1 MEPVGPGGYEPDE
14 LSHAVG
20 RNPMTG
26 SIPIQ
31 GSRPIQGSGHQFG
44 EPDPVTGS
52 IPILRRRDLREQR
65 QSAEAPRPDRTVAV
79 ILAAG
84 VGTRVGLKVPKQL
97 VKVAGKTI
105 IEHTLTVFEQ
115 SPQIDE
121 IIVMITPGWED
132 RIRDLLGNKFPKLSA
147 VLAGGETRNQ
157 TTHLAIEAIG
167 PGDAKVIMH
176 DAVRPLLDP
185 QIIADCVDALDEY
198 AAVDV
203 VIPSADTLVEV
214 DSNDIITAIPDRSRF
229 RRGQTPQAFRLDV
242 LREAYNRASRDY
254 IFRATDDCGVVL
266 HYMPE
271 VPIKTVTGAEHNIKV
286 TYPVD
291 LYIADRLFQLRSA
304 GTPAYTSE
312 VTRTEGLHGKVFV
325 VFGGSYGIGH
335 EICRIAS
342 DSGAHIVEHSRSSS
356 GLDIRDAEGV
366 RHALE
371 AAAQK
376 HGKVD
381 AVVVTAGVLRMG
393 PLSEMDDEG
402 IRESIDVNYLGP
414 INAAKAAY
422 PHLAATRGHLLYFT
436 SSSYTRGRKSYAVY
450 SSAKAAVV
458 NLTQALAEE
467 WSDEQIKVNVINPE
481 RTATPMRTNA
491 FGEEDAASLLSAEA
505 VAAASLDVIA
515 SSATGQVF
523 DVRLEPAEA

>member
-1 MEPVGPGGYEPDE
+1 MAPD
-14 LSHAVG
+14 
-20 RNPMTG
+20 NMNTTG
-26 SIPIQ
+26 SIAIH
-31 GSRPIQGSGHQFG
+31 RFG

-52 IPILRRRDLREQR
+52 IPILRRPGTAPEGRRA
-65 QSAEAPRPDRTVAV
+65 AEPRPARTVGV

-105 IEHTLTVFEQ
+105 IEHTLTVFQQ
-115 SPQIDE
+115 SPDIDE
-121 IIVMITPGWED
+121 IVVMITPGWED
-132 RIRDLLGNKFPKLSA
+132 RIRDLLGDRYDKVTA
-147 VLAGGETRNQ
+147 VIAGGETRNE
-157 TTHLAIEAIG
+157 TTRMAIEAVG
-167 PGDAKVIMH
+167 SDEAKLIMH

-185 QIIADCVDALDEY
+185 QIIADCVAALDTY

-214 DSNDIITAIPDRSRF
+214 DDHDIITAIPDRSRF
-229 RRGQTPQAFRLDV
+229 RRGQTPQAFRLGV
-242 LREAYNRASRDY
+242 LREAYNRAARDY
-254 IFRATDDCGVVL
+254 SFRATDDCGVVL

-291 LYIADRLFQLRSA
+291 LYIADRLFQLRSG
-304 GTPAYTSE
+304 GTPTYGDELAR
-312 VTRTEGLHGKVFV
+312 VDALRGKVFV
-325 VFGGSYGIGH
+325 VFGGSYGIGG
-335 EICRIAS
+335 EICRLAA
-342 DSGAHIVEHSRSSS
+342 AHGGLVVEHSRSST
-356 GLDIRDAEGV
+356 GLDIRDADGV
-366 RHALE
+366 REAIE
-371 AAAQK
+371 AAARK

-381 AVVVTAGVLRMG
+381 AVIVAAGVLRMG
-393 PLSEMDDEG
+393 PLSEMDDEE

-422 PHLAATRGHLLYFT
+422 PYLAATQGHLLYFT

-467 WSDEQIKVNVINPE
+467 WTEEGIKVNVINPE
-481 RTATPMRTNA
+481 RTATPMRTQA
-491 FGEEDAASLLSAEA
+491 FGEEDAASLLSADA
-505 VAAASLDVIA
+505 VAEASLDVIA
-515 SSATGQVF
+515 SAATGQVF
-523 DVRLEPAEA
+523 DVRLEPAPAES